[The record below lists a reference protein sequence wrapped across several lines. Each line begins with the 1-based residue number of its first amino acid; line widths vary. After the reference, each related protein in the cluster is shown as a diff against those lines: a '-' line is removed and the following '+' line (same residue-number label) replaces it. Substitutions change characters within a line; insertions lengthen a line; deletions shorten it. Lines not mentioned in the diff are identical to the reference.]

1 MKSEKPTS
9 LSKCCKNCGSEFELI
24 IPEKNRIGSSN
35 SLRRVFCNDK
45 CKNQFGRNKKEG
57 KVNRICKLC
66 DKTFLSYPSQ
76 KRSYCSRKCQ
86 NESKKI
92 AHIERKCE
100 CCGNIFE
107 GKPSDLNVYF
117 CSRECFHKAGREIK
131 TCITCKKQFEIK
143 KSDNHIQRCS
153 RQCQF
158 VDQSNGKIK
167 LHLNGRTGYRIDLGM
182 KDYFKSALEADFA
195 RFLEYFGIQHL
206 YENKTF
212 ITNKGAYTPDFFLP
226 DLNLFVELKGVEN
239 NGKPFE
245 KMMTK
250 NLSKHQSVLEQ
261 GCKIITITQK
271 EFITGIKTANL
282 WSSIPNLEQR
292 NYKKTQGLVVTHENQ
307 KNQQGKSIIANQSD

>member
-9 LSKCCKNCGSEFELI
+9 LLKCCKNCGATFKLL
-24 IPEKNRIGSSN
+24 IPEKNGSGSSN
-35 SLRRVFCNDK
+35 LLRRIFCNDK
-45 CKNQFGRNKKEG
+45 CKSQFNKNKKEG
-57 KVNRICKLC
+57 KIDRICKIC
-66 DKTFLSYPSQ
+66 NKTFLSYPSQ
-76 KRSYCSRKCQ
+76 ERSFCSRQCQ
-86 NESKKI
+86 NESKKVARVQQI
-92 AHIERKCE
+92 CE
-100 CCGNIFE
+100 YCGNIFE
-107 GKPSDLNVYF
+107 GKPSDLNAFF

-131 TCITCKKQFEIK
+131 TCITCAKPFSVK

-167 LHLNGRTGYRIDLGM
+167 IHLNGRTGYRIDLGM

-195 RFLEYFGIQHL
+195 RFLEYFGIQYL

-250 NLSKHQSVLEQ
+250 NLSKHQSVVEQ
-261 GCKIITITQK
+261 ACKIITITQK

-307 KNQQGKSIIANQSD
+307 KNQQGKSIITNQSD

>member
-92 AHIERKCE
+92 ARIERKCE

-195 RFLEYFGIQHL
+195 RFLEYFGIQYL

-292 NYKKTQGLVVTHENQ
+292 NYKKTQGLVVTYENQ
-307 KNQQGKSIIANQSD
+307 KNQQDKSIITNQSD